1 MIKIYKSIPVMM
13 LFCIFQVT
21 PSFSQDILKKTAKD
35 LCICLEETSKSDTL
49 DLAPKQILDKCTG
62 ASMAKNRV
70 ELAGKYDMATV
81 SGIKALR
88 DELIQ
93 ELIES
98 CREFAKMFIED
109 PLKKTESEIN

>member
-1 MIKIYKSIPVMM
+1 MIKIFYSIA
-13 LFCIFQVT
+13 LIAFCCIFNIN
-21 PSFSQDILKKTAKD
+21 SAFSQDILKKTAKE

-70 ELAGKYDMATV
+70 ELAEKYDMGTV
-81 SGIKALR
+81 SGIKSLR

-93 ELIES
+93 ELRES

-109 PLKKTESEIN
+109 PLKKD

>member
-1 MIKIYKSIPVMM
+1 
-13 LFCIFQVT
+13 
-21 PSFSQDILKKTAKD
+21 
-35 LCICLEETSKSDTL
+35 
-49 DLAPKQILDKCTG
+49 
-62 ASMAKNRV
+62 MAKNRV

-109 PLKKTESEIN
+109 PLKKD